1 MLRSLSRLAN
11 AARWAVALALAA
23 LLVLPAMAAEPAATS
38 LPPARQQPV
47 DFVDDVL
54 PVLQK
59 HCFSCHGEEAAES
72 GLRLDLKK
80 QAFAGG
86 DSGAVIVPGKS
97 ADSRLIHLVAGFDGE
112 LMPPADKGERLSAEQ
127 VALLR
132 GWIDQGAKWPDESLA
147 RLQAA
152 RHWSLQAIRQPVPPT
167 LTIHHRAQQPIDAF
181 VLARLE
187 KQGMEPSPAA
197 DRATLIRRLGL
208 DLQGLPPTP
217 DEVDAFLAAAGP
229 DATEQL
235 VDRLLASPRH
245 GERWGRHW
253 LDQARY
259 ADSDGYEKDRPRPF
273 AYRYRDWVIGALNA
287 DMPFDQFTV
296 EQLAGDLLPNAT
308 TDQRIATGLHRNT
321 LHNTEGGIDPEED
334 RVKKTVDRTNTL
346 GAVWLGLTVGC
357 AQCHSHKYDP
367 ISHKEYF
374 ALYALFDNIEEHD
387 LEAATDEELTKL
399 AKARAAHTKKTE
411 TLKAALTAY
420 EQNVHPEVM
429 EKWEESIRTAETP
442 PAGVP
447 PKFVAI
453 IKKAKADRKKAEQKE
468 LVQHHRLQDEAWTK
482 LNKSLTDHQAK
493 SPKLPAERMAQTVNE
508 RNERR
513 ETRLHQRGD
522 FLSPGEVVAAGTL
535 SVLPPPAVVESR
547 PLNRL
552 DLAAWV
558 TADHNPLT
566 ARVTVNRVWQH
577 LFGRGIVASSDDFG
591 RQGDK
596 PTHPEL
602 LDWLADDFR
611 RGGWSLKK
619 LQRRIVTSAT
629 YQQSSAVR
637 GDLQSID
644 PDNEFLARQIRKR
657 VEAEIMRDIS
667 LVASGLLCE
676 KVGGPSVR
684 PPQPA
689 DYANLTYAGSAKWV
703 DSKGTDRY
711 RRGLY
716 TFFQRTSPYPMLST
730 FDAPDAT
737 ECTVRRQTSN
747 TPIQSLT
754 LWNDIVFFEAAQ
766 QLARRVVR
774 EVPTGTD
781 NDGTGEEQVTR
792 ARATRALRHSL
803 GRSPS
808 QLEVAEVVS
817 LYQDQRQ
824 LAGDNA
830 AAIQA
835 VVGSAALPEGVT
847 APELAA
853 WVNVSRTLMN
863 LDEFVTRE

>member
-1 MLRSLSRLAN
+1 MLRFPALVANGPTRLAVG
-11 AARWAVALALAA
+11 VALAT
-23 LLVLPAMAAEPAATS
+23 LLSLPAPAAEPAPQ

-47 DFVDDVL
+47 DFVDHVL

-72 GLRLDLKK
+72 GLRLDQK
-80 QAFAGG
+80 QRALGGG

-97 ADSRLIHLVAGFDGE
+97 AESRLIHLVAGLDGE
-112 LMPPADKGERLSAEQ
+112 LMPPANKGERLTAADVS
-127 VALLR
+127 LIR
-132 GWIDQGAKWPDESLA
+132 GWIDQGAKYPDEPLA
-147 RLQAA
+147 QLQAA
-152 RHWSLQAIRQPVPPT
+152 RHWSLQPIRQPVPPT
-167 LTIHHRAQQPIDAF
+167 VIKADRTQQPIDAF
-181 VLARLE
+181 ILARLE
-187 KQGMEPSPAA
+187 KERVEPSPAA
-197 DRATLIRRLGL
+197 DRATLLRRLSL
-208 DLQGLPPTP
+208 DLQGLLPTP
-217 DEVDAFLAAAGP
+217 GEVDAFVADRSP
-229 DATEQL
+229 DATEQN
-235 VDRLLASPRH
+235 VDRLLASPRY

-273 AYRYRDWVIGALNA
+273 AYRYRDWVIAALNA

-296 EQLAGDLLPNAT
+296 EQLAGDLLPDAT

-367 ISHKEYF
+367 ISQKEYF

-387 LEAATDEELTKL
+387 LEAATAEELAQLTQ
-399 AKARAAHTKKTE
+399 ARKTHAQKTE
-411 TLKAALTAY
+411 SLKEALTAY
-420 EQNVHPEVM
+420 EENVHPGVL
-429 EKWEESIRTAETP
+429 EKWEESIRNAETP

-447 PKFVAI
+447 PKFVAT
-453 IKKAKADRKKAEQKE
+453 IKKPKDQRKPAEQKA
-468 LVQHHRLQDEAWTK
+468 LVQHHRLQDETWTQ
-482 LNKSLTDHQAK
+482 LNKALTDHQAK
-493 SPKLPAERMAQTVNE
+493 APKLPAERMAQTVTE
-508 RNERR
+508 RKTLR

-522 FLSPGEVVAAGTL
+522 FLSPGEVVTAGTL
-535 SVLPPPAVVESR
+535 SVLPQPAVVDKR

-552 DLAAWV
+552 DLAGWV
-558 TADHNPLT
+558 VSDQNPLT
-566 ARVTVNRVWQH
+566 ARVTANRAWQH
-577 LFGRGIVASSDDFG
+577 LFGRGLVASSDDFG
-591 RQGDK
+591 RQGDQ

-611 RGGWSLKK
+611 SRGWSVKQL
-619 LQRRIVTSAT
+619 LRRIVSSST

-637 GDLQSID
+637 SDLREVD
-644 PDNEFLARQIRKR
+644 PDNELVARQVRQR
-657 VEAEIMRDIS
+657 VEAEILRDIS
-667 LVASGLLCE
+667 LVAAGQLCE
-676 KVGGPSVR
+676 KIGGPSVR

-703 DSKGTDRY
+703 ESKGGDRY
-711 RRGLY
+711 RRGMY

-737 ECTVRRQTSN
+737 ECTVRRQSSN

-774 EVPTGTD
+774 EVPATATD
-781 NDGTGEEQVTR
+781 EPTTR
-792 ARATRALRHSL
+792 ARATLALRYCL
-803 GRSPS
+803 GRVPS
-808 QLEVAEVVS
+808 QLEVSEVVT
-817 LYQDQRQ
+817 LFQDQKQ
-824 LAGDNA
+824 LAGNHTA
-830 AAIQA
+830 ALQSI
-835 VVGSAALPEGVT
+835 VGSAPLPEGVT
-847 APELAA
+847 AAELAA
-853 WVNVSRTLMN
+853 WVNVSRTVLN